1 MMKTTIITHI
11 NRVFTECQVIYNGF
25 LCIFFFIIIITPIF
39 PIQKLKPKEIKQLS
53 QVDKETTQGIKPRSV
68 LN

>member
-1 MMKTTIITHI
+1 MD
-11 NRVFTECQVIYNGF
+11 
-25 LCIFFFIIIITPIF
+25 LCAFFKIIIIIPIF
-39 PIQKLKPKEIKQLS
+39 PIQKLKPKEIKQLT